1 MEQPVYYWDPSI
13 ATSGLEI
20 YTGDLIPEWKGSF
33 LVGGLA
39 GAQLSRLVME
49 NGKVAQEEELLSD
62 QGDRIRDIR
71 QGPDGAV
78 YVLTDDNDGKILRL
92 SPR

>member
-1 MEQPVYYWDPSI
+1 
-13 ATSGLEI
+13 
-20 YTGDLIPEWKGSF
+20 
-33 LVGGLA
+33 
-39 GAQLSRLVME
+39 ME
-49 NGKVAQEEELLSD
+49 NGKVAQEEELLSE